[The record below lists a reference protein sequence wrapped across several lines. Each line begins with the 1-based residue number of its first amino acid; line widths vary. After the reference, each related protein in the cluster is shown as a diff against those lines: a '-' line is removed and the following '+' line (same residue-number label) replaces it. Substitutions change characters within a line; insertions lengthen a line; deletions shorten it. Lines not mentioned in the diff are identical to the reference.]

1 MSSLPRPARR
11 ALRRI
16 AWRDARNNRWRTALV
31 IAMIAI
37 PVAGLVAASIAIA
50 TGTATPE
57 QRITGEMGAADF
69 VVRDLPT
76 PLDNLPPGTGVTV
89 VRSVSSFTVVAGNG
103 IYTQLEDADPDDAII
118 TGRYRM
124 IDGRKPTAV
133 GEVALSPDVLA
144 GFGVGIGDRVTFD
157 GLDLDVVVTG
167 IVVRPEQT
175 YLSTGLVTPATIDAL
190 DPSLVESVSTYLA
203 AAPGEENAVLDAV
216 VAAGGDPYG
225 RIVLERTG
233 DLSSYFTSIGIAVLA
248 LAETGLIAAAAFVV
262 GTRRQLHAL
271 GLVGAV
277 GGEARQVRAVV
288 LYGGFTLGL
297 IGSAVGAV
305 VGLVIGLSLVP
316 SLDRMTNRV
325 IDGPV
330 LPIPMIVAA
339 AVLGTVAAVAAAWLP
354 ARTVARI
361 PIVDALAR
369 RSPRPSPPGRRAIAG
384 LLVVVVGA
392 VLVAWGTITHTMALL
407 TLGAVGM
414 LGGILL
420 TIPLLVT
427 MVGRLASR
435 LPLPLRI
442 AARDTGRHGRRTAA
456 AVAAATLA
464 LALPVAVSALLLS
477 DEAKSNAVA
486 GLAPDQL
493 IVFLGADN
501 GSDSVA
507 SRLATAQ
514 RAIDVVA
521 SSVDVVAAAPMATTG
536 YDPDRFPVAGEDWDV
551 EMFTVYAYGAEQ
563 RLAGGE
569 TMPYTAYLTIAD
581 DGLLEALHAEHM
593 ADALAAG
600 KLVAPGSGLTV
611 DGTMSIELP
620 PSDPNDPFVITP
632 LPAAESGGPTY
643 LSLPYVL
650 VSPERATELGLRP
663 NGVAEVVIRTAEP
676 LRGAVLAAAR
686 EAVSVIPG
694 AHAYALA
701 DAELE
706 SGLFQNVIL
715 GFAAAIGLA
724 IVGVAVALV
733 AVESRRDQAM
743 LVAVGAGPSMRRRIV
758 ASNALLLAGL
768 AGVLAVPAG
777 LFPVAVLQLSRQAG
791 YSVIMPWLS
800 IGVVLIVVPVIG
812 ALVTGAVVR
821 RPLPSH
827 LLRPQD

>member
-1 MSSLPRPARR
+1 MSRLPRPARR
-11 ALRRI
+11 ALRRV

-37 PVAGLVAASIAIA
+37 PVAGLVAASVAIA

-57 QRITGEMGAADF
+57 QRITGEMGTAEF
-69 VVRDLPT
+69 VVRDLPS

-118 TGRYRM
+118 AGRYRM
-124 IDGRKPTAV
+124 IDGRKPAAV
-133 GEVALSPDVLA
+133 GEAALSPDVLA

-157 GLDLDVVVTG
+157 GLDLEVLVTG

-175 YLSTGLVTPATIDAL
+175 YLSIGLVTPGTIDEL
-190 DPSLVESVSTYLA
+190 DPALVESVSTYLTA
-203 AAPGEENAVLDAV
+203 SPGEENAVLEV
-216 VAAGGDPYG
+216 LLAAGGDPDG
-225 RIVLERTG
+225 RVARESTG
-233 DLSSYFTSIGIAVLA
+233 DLSTYFTSIGIAVLA
-248 LAETGLIAAAAFVV
+248 LAETGLIVAAAFVV

-288 LYGGFTLGL
+288 LYGGAMLGL

-305 VGLVIGLSLVP
+305 LGLAIGLSLVP
-316 SLDRMTNRV
+316 SLDRITNRV

-330 LPIPMIVAA
+330 FPIPMIIAA
-339 AVLGTVAAVAAAWLP
+339 AVLGTLAAVAAAWLP
-354 ARTVARI
+354 ARTVAKI

-384 LLVVVVGA
+384 LLVVLVGA
-392 VLVAWGTITHTMALL
+392 VLVAWGTITRTTAVL
-407 TLGAVGM
+407 TLGAIAM

-427 MVGRLASR
+427 MVGRLATH

-477 DEAKSNAVA
+477 EEAKANAVA
-486 GLAPDQL
+486 GLAPDQF
-493 IVFLGADN
+493 IVGLGADN
-501 GSDSVA
+501 GSESVA
-507 SRLATAQ
+507 SRLAAAQ

-521 SSVDVVAAAPMATTG
+521 SSVDVVAAAAQVTTG
-536 YDPDRFPVAGEDWDV
+536 YDPDRFPISGEDWDI
-551 EMFTVYAYGAEQ
+551 EMFRVYAYGAEQ
-563 RLAGGE
+563 RLVGGE
-569 TMPYTAYLTIAD
+569 TIQYSAFLMIAD
-581 DGLLEALHAEHM
+581 DDLLAALHAEHM

-600 KLVAPGSGLTV
+600 LLIVPGTGLTV
-611 DGTMSIELP
+611 DGTVSIELP
-620 PSDPNDPFVITP
+620 PSDPNDPFVTIA
-632 LPAAESGGPTY
+632 LPAAESGGVMY
-643 LSLPYVL
+643 RSLPHVL
-650 VSPERATELGLRP
+650 VSSERAAELGLRP
-663 NGVAEVVIRTAEP
+663 NGVNQVVIRTAEP
-676 LRGAVLAAAR
+676 MTGDVLVAAR
-686 EAVSVIPG
+686 EAVSSIPG
-694 AHAYALA
+694 AYAYSLA
-701 DAELE
+701 DTQLE

-743 LVAVGAGPSMRRRIV
+743 LVAVGAGSSMRRRIV

-791 YSVIMPWLS
+791 YPVIMPWLS
-800 IGVVLIVVPVIG
+800 MGVVLIVVPLVG
-812 ALVTGAVVR
+812 ALVAGAVVR